1 MGTSF
6 LGPRSPGW
14 RLSWLRGAMGINESS
29 TTQQITDGTAFTCLL
44 GELCAGILPVD
55 HRGTWALGSCAS
67 MMWGHGSA
75 DDHGPNNPEIYADDT
90 QDCGE
95 IQKVVSA
102 DYLAQQNMGCDDAGE
117 NIQATA
123 RSLHPGGVNICMCDG
138 SVHYISNSINCS
150 TTWHFT
156 VTGRVA
162 SEFGVW
168 EELMSAGD
176 GLLINGNA
184 W

>member
-1 MGTSF
+1 
-6 LGPRSPGW
+6 
-14 RLSWLRGAMGINESS
+14 
-29 TTQQITDGTAFTCLL
+29 
-44 GELCAGILPVD
+44 
-55 HRGTWALGSCAS
+55 

-123 RSLHPGGVNICMCDG
+123 RSLHPGGVKYLYVRRQRPLHQQQHQLQYDVALHRYRSRGLGIRRCLGITYVGRRRSSDQWQRLVSGMEVSCGGKRLFPG
-138 SVHYISNSINCS
+138 SFPIAAFPVPD
-150 TTWHFT
+150 
-156 VTGRVA
+156 RVP
-162 SEFGVW
+162 
-168 EELMSAGD
+168 GD
-176 GLLINGNA
+176 CVDPWLSQGPVPVR
-184 W
+184 

>member
-1 MGTSF
+1 
-6 LGPRSPGW
+6 
-14 RLSWLRGAMGINESS
+14 
-29 TTQQITDGTAFTCLL
+29 
-44 GELCAGILPVD
+44 
-55 HRGTWALGSCAS
+55 
-67 MMWGHGSA
+67 MMWGHGSS
-75 DDHGPNNPEIYADDT
+75 DDHGPNNPSDAADDT

-95 IQKVVSA
+95 MQTKVSA
-102 DYLAQQNMGCDDAGE
+102 EYLAQQNMGCDAAGA
-117 NIQATA
+117 NVQASA

-138 SVHYISNSINCS
+138 SVHFISDDINCS

-156 VTGRVA
+156 ITSPPGRVA

-176 GLLINGNA
+176 NLWIDGNA